1 MRAWIGL
8 FLLAGALG
16 AVELETGVLPRQWR
30 PSGPNCLEVPEWQ
43 VHEYNAN
50 LYIIRE
56 SGCTNYEKPFL
67 YLIFGETRALL
78 QDTGAGDTDIDR
90 LIPRLLE
97 QWAKRTNKPVPPLL
111 VVHSHSHGDHVSG
124 DKKLA
129 ALPGVTVVPAK
140 PPAEIEKALSID
152 SWPAKA
158 GEIDLGGRVLD
169 AIPIP
174 GHDVADLAL
183 YDRRTGLLFT
193 GDTLYPGRLYVSN
206 FPAYVES
213 INRLAAFAATRPIA
227 HVLGTHIEQSR
238 TPFTDYKV
246 RTVYQPDEAVL
257 ELSRGDL
264 LELQSALAEMNGT
277 PQVRALSRFTISPR
291 MPRPASATGKK

>member
-1 MRAWIGL
+1 MVSLAS
-8 FLLAGALG
+8 LLIALAIEPGA
-16 AVELETGVLPRQWR
+16 LPRQWR
-30 PSGPNCLEVPEWQ
+30 PSGPNCIEVPEWQ

-67 YLIFGETRALL
+67 YLFLGEGKALL
-78 QDTGAGDTDIDR
+78 QDTGAGETDVDR
-90 LIPRLLE
+90 LIPSLLQ
-97 QWAKRTNKPVPPLL
+97 QWAKKANKPVPPLL

-129 ALPGVTVVPAK
+129 ALPGVTVVAAK
-140 PPAEIEKALSID
+140 PEAIESALNMKG
-152 SWPAKA
+152 WPTQF
-158 GEIDLGGRVLD
+158 GTIDLGGGRILD

-174 GHDVADLAL
+174 GHDTADLAL
-183 YDRRTGLLFT
+183 YDRQTGLLLT
-193 GDTLYPGRLYVSN
+193 GDTLYPGRLYVRN

-213 INRLAAFAATRPIA
+213 INRLVEFTKDRPVA

-238 TPFTDYKV
+238 TPFVDYKV
-246 RTVYQPDEAVL
+246 RTIYQPDEAVL

-264 LELQSALAEMNGT
+264 LELQAALAAMQGKPRRQE
-277 PQVRALSRFTISPR
+277 LSRFTVFPR
-291 MPRPASATGKK
+291 VSLP